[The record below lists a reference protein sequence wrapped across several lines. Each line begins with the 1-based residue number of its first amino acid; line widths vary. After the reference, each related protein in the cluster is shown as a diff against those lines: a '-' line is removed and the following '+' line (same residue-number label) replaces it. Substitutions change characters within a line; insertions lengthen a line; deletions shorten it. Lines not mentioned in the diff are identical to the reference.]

1 MAINHRVAIN
11 HCASAP
17 ACQRRGQWRL
27 QGFVG
32 GGEGMGGGGSAL
44 AESFALTF
52 QLHSGESSG
61 FSSGMGGNGSCPRGN
76 LDPIPPPPLAL
87 GESLTSLAAARPLL
101 GTAPPSS
108 WSVSSASVPL
118 QRDGMF
124 LPPPPQPPH
133 GLFPPSQPPQ
143 SSSEAH
149 TQWVVSVLST
159 GSIHSRQHGDSGFI
173 HVGTESGGRNGWAW
187 AGGLGGGER
196 EGGGIGLVP
205 CSLLVG
211 VFHPCCGKR
220 RSGLVL
226 LSSSPSPRLSSCYPL
241 WGGRSQP
248 HLLPIHGGG
257 SPVPTPSPE
266 VPHHGRVLLHHVLH
280 HLLDVLHTDFIW
292 QDDSSGV
299 QAGSAQSGQCP
310 WGMDSP

>member
-1 MAINHRVAIN
+1 MTRSPPPH
-11 HCASAP
+11 
-17 ACQRRGQWRL
+17 WRL
-27 QGFVG
+27 GSPLHPWLLLGPFWEQPPPLPGLFPQPRCLCSRTGCSCPPPPNLPVAFFPRPSPPSPAVRHTRNGLCQCSAQALFTAASMATPGSYTWVPSRG
-32 GGEGMGGGGSAL
+32 GGMGG
-44 AESFALTF
+44 
-52 QLHSGESSG
+52 H
-61 FSSGMGGNGSCPRGN
+61 
-76 LDPIPPPPLAL
+76 
-87 GESLTSLAAARPLL
+87 
-101 GTAPPSS
+101 
-108 WSVSSASVPL
+108 
-118 QRDGMF
+118 
-124 LPPPPQPPH
+124 
-133 GLFPPSQPPQ
+133 
-143 SSSEAH
+143 
-149 TQWVVSVLST
+149 
-159 GSIHSRQHGDSGFI
+159 
-173 HVGTESGGRNGWAW
+173 
-187 AGGLGGGER
+187 GLGGWGVGNGR
-196 EGGGIGLVP
+196 GGGIGLVP

-220 RSGLVL
+220 RSGLIL

-310 WGMDSP
+310 WGVDSP

>member
-1 MAINHRVAIN
+1 MAFFPRPSPPSPAVRHTRNGLCQCSAQALFTA
-11 HCASAP
+11 ASMATP
-17 ACQRRGQWRL
+17 GSYTWVPSRG
-27 QGFVG
+27 G
-32 GGEGMGGGGSAL
+32 GMGG
-44 AESFALTF
+44 
-52 QLHSGESSG
+52 H
-61 FSSGMGGNGSCPRGN
+61 
-76 LDPIPPPPLAL
+76 
-87 GESLTSLAAARPLL
+87 
-101 GTAPPSS
+101 
-108 WSVSSASVPL
+108 
-118 QRDGMF
+118 
-124 LPPPPQPPH
+124 
-133 GLFPPSQPPQ
+133 
-143 SSSEAH
+143 
-149 TQWVVSVLST
+149 
-159 GSIHSRQHGDSGFI
+159 
-173 HVGTESGGRNGWAW
+173 
-187 AGGLGGGER
+187 GLGGWGVGNGR
-196 EGGGIGLVP
+196 GGGIGLVP

-220 RSGLVL
+220 RSGLIL

-310 WGMDSP
+310 WGVDSP

>member
-1 MAINHRVAIN
+1 
-11 HCASAP
+11 
-17 ACQRRGQWRL
+17 
-27 QGFVG
+27 
-32 GGEGMGGGGSAL
+32 MGGGGSAL

-76 LDPIPPPPLAL
+76 LDPIPPPPLVL

-124 LPPPPQPPH
+124 LPPPPPNLPVA
-133 GLFPPSQPPQ
+133 FFPRPSPPSP
-143 SSSEAH
+143 AVRH
-149 TQWVVSVLST
+149 T
-159 GSIHSRQHGDSGFI
+159 
-173 HVGTESGGRNGWAW
+173 RNGLCQCSAQALFTAASMATPGSYTWVPSR
-187 AGGLGGGER
+187 GGGMGGHGLGGWGVGNGR
-196 EGGGIGLVP
+196 GGGIGLVP

-211 VFHPCCGKR
+211 VFHPCCGKC

-310 WGMDSP
+310 WGVDSP